1 VAVSPLLLLA
11 LVLLP
16 ASAAAQ
22 APTPTPAPAPATL
35 TLVVGPE
42 GGVGY
47 GEATRLSGR
56 LERGGAPV
64 AGEEI
69 VLEAR
74 RFPYRAGYTR
84 LRTVRTDAAGR
95 FVLRRRFDRN
105 HRVRARAAGAPSAAV
120 SAFVF
125 PRSLLTYRVLR
136 ENVLALT
143 QAYVTPRDVA
153 LRATTRFY
161 VGPRGART
169 ARLRARS
176 RLRRTA
182 AGRAVARARVRVP
195 ASYEGRFQYASCFP
209 YDPRAGMGD
218 PEAHCPARAFR
229 FER

>member
-1 VAVSPLLLLA
+1 MAALPLLLLA

-22 APTPTPAPAPATL
+22 APAQTPAPATL
-35 TLVVGPE
+35 TLTVAPK

-47 GEATRLSGR
+47 GEATRLAGR
-56 LERGGAPV
+56 LERRGAPV
-64 AGEEI
+64 AGEEV

-74 RFPYRAGYTR
+74 RFPYRADYAP
-84 LRTVRTDAAGR
+84 LRTVRTDAGGR
-95 FVLRRRFDRN
+95 FALRRRFDRN
-105 HRVRARAAGAPSAAV
+105 HRVRARAVGAPSAAV

-125 PRSLLTYRVLR
+125 PRSVLTYRVLR
-136 ENVLALT
+136 ENVLGLT

-169 ARLRARS
+169 APLRARS
-176 RLRRTA
+176 RVRRTG
-182 AGRAVARARVRVP
+182 AGRAVARATVRVP
-195 ASYEGRFQYASCFP
+195 RSYEGRFQYASCFP

-218 PEAHCPARAFR
+218 PDARCPARAFR